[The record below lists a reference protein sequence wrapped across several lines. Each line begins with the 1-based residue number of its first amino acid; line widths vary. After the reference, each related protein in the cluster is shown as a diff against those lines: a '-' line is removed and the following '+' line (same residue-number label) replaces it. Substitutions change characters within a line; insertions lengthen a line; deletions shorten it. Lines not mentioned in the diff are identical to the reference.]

1 MSKTEVPSKLSNLWE
16 RYKLEQERAG
26 KSVHKN
32 SGFAGTGFKFDEAE
46 KQMDKDRKNM
56 QKAALGLAVSSLD
69 FFLQFI
75 ENFKDSDDEDVSNV
89 DIDKQIE
96 QIFNS
101 KKSVKETMVGAQE
114 GADSKLSEII

>member
-1 MSKTEVPSKLSNLWE
+1 MVEFISALEMSKTEVPSKLSNLWE

-56 QKAALGLAVSSLD
+56 QKAALGLAVS
-69 FFLQFI
+69 FFVFSQILRL
-75 ENFKDSDDEDVSNV
+75 NF
-89 DIDKQIE
+89 
-96 QIFNS
+96 
-101 KKSVKETMVGAQE
+101 E
-114 GADSKLSEII
+114 GF

>member
-26 KSVHKN
+26 KAVHKN

-56 QKAALGLAVSSLD
+56 QKAALGLAVSEVYLII
-69 FFLQFI
+69 FLNI
-75 ENFKDSDDEDVSNV
+75 YLR
-89 DIDKQIE
+89 IPTT
-96 QIFNS
+96 
-101 KKSVKETMVGAQE
+101 TMFQMSTLT
-114 GADSKLSEII
+114 SKLNKYSTQRRASKRPWSVRLKMLPIVSQKS

>member
-56 QKAALGLAVSSLD
+56 QKAALGLAVSFLD

-75 ENFKDSDDEDVSNV
+75 ELSRTLTMKMSPMLILTSKLNRFSTRRKV
-89 DIDKQIE
+89 
-96 QIFNS
+96 S
-101 KKSVKETMVGAQE
+101 KKQWSELKKEQTV
-114 GADSKLSEII
+114 SYRK